1 MASDETEQGGLWSR
15 PGFVASGVAVVL
27 LAVLGVVL
35 AIRTATGDEP
45 PGPSPTASAVNTTPS
60 STSTTPSPRA
70 SSVAAGSVCG
80 LRGVLL
86 RGSLTRGPAA
96 RWAYQGTTAYPT
108 SRYYGPGRTS
118 PEGVRYCF
126 QHSPAGALFTAANA
140 LVQSSDPKTSRVWL
154 RHFLTKDADV
164 EEFLP
169 MAATTSDAQ
178 AATRMGVAGFR
189 LLSYDG
195 HSATID
201 LAFRGTGSGKTVYGS
216 IVYPLRWEEGDWK
229 LSVTS
234 PQEFSNVTQLPDLAG
249 YIAWGA

>member
-1 MASDETEQGGLWSR
+1 MASDETKQGGLWSQ

-27 LAVLGVVL
+27 LGVFGVVL
-35 AIRTATGDEP
+35 AIHTATSDDP
-45 PGPSPTASAVNTTPS
+45 SDPSPTASAASTTQS

-70 SSVAAGSVCG
+70 SSSSEASVCG
-80 LRGVLL
+80 LRGVIM
-86 RGSLTRGPAA
+86 RGSLPGRPAA
-96 RWAYQGTTAYPT
+96 QWAYQGTTAYPT
-108 SRYYGPGRTS
+108 YPDFGPGRTS
-118 PEGVRYCF
+118 SENVRFCF
-126 QHSPAGALFTAANA
+126 RHSPAGALFAAANA
-140 LVQSSDPKTSRVWL
+140 LVQSSDPKTSRAWL

-169 MAATTSDAQ
+169 LAATTSDAQ
-178 AATRMGVAGFR
+178 AATRMEIAGFR

-195 HSATID
+195 HNATID

-229 LSVTS
+229 LAVTS